1 MFTNSKKILA
11 YHIDQQEALIMK
23 LEQSIQNMTHTIE
36 SMREHI
42 FAIDRSIRDLE
53 YKLDKL
59 EHKHNEE
66 NENLVKK

>member
-53 YKLDKL
+53 DKLDKL
-59 EHKHNEE
+59 EHKHEE
-66 NENLVKK
+66 AI

>member
-11 YHIDQQEALIMK
+11 YRIDQ

-36 SMREHI
+36 SLREHI
-42 FAIDRSIRDLE
+42 FAIDHSIRDLE
-53 YKLDKL
+53 CKLDQL